1 MGHKEWSKEGKKFTR
16 CYTIVSKFWD
26 EFNANFVLLHF
37 SSYRSIKIWYLYF
50 KNVEKKGI
58 PLWHQIIFNVKA
70 FVRYFL
76 SNFYFFSSN
85 DSPLK
90 LWKMFFISSQ
100 KFFSFWRYSI
110 FCNFFPSFPLSWFK
124 RANGSGIIY
133 DVMNWLA

>member
-1 MGHKEWSKEGKKFTR
+1 MGHKEWSKDGKTFTR
-16 CYTIVSKFWD
+16 CYTIASKFWD

-58 PLWHQIIFNVKA
+58 PLWHQIIFTIKA

-90 LWKMFFISSQ
+90 LWKMFLFHLKSSFHSRDIQ
-100 KFFSFWRYSI
+100 FFVI
-110 FCNFFPSFPLSWFK
+110 FSLPFHFLDSK
-124 RANGSGIIY
+124 GQME
-133 DVMNWLA
+133 VE